1 MTVGTGEKLA
11 RQDESLQVT
20 VDSEFLSLNEIVY
33 EVLLGVAIQQNL
45 KWSSHVSILSQK
57 LKTRLSVLE
66 RLRRVN
72 DTLLA
77 VFLIRMTNQSQ
88 DLATE
93 LK

>member
-1 MTVGTGEKLA
+1 MTVGTLEKLA

-20 VDSEFLSLNEIVY
+20 MASKFLSLNEIVY
-33 EVLLGVAIQQNL
+33 EVLLGVVIQQNL